1 MSLTLTAIVL
11 GIVEGLTEF
20 LPVSSTGHL
29 ILATRLLGYD
39 PKPWEVFNIVIQLPA
54 IMAVVVL
61 YWRTIWAVVAG
72 LFRGEG
78 AAVRFVVNVAV
89 AFLPAAV
96 LGLLLKKKI
105 DALLESP
112 MVVAW
117 ALLLGGIAILA
128 VEHFAR
134 PGEGR
139 EAGKGVGQLPVA
151 TSLKIGV
158 MQCLAMIPGVSR
170 SGATIMGALAMGV
183 ERRTAAEFSFFL
195 AIPTMFGA
203 TAKQLFDHRH
213 ELAAH
218 TGPVGWSEIA
228 VGGFV
233 SFVVS
238 LVVIKAFVGWISRNG
253 FAPFAF
259 YRIIAGMVAITA
271 LLHAG

>member
-1 MSLTLTAIVL
+1 MSLTVTAIIL

-39 PKPWEVFNIVIQLPA
+39 PHPWEVFNIVIQLPA

-61 YWRTIWAVVAG
+61 YWRTIWAVAMG
-72 LFRGEG
+72 ALRREG
-78 AAVRFVVNVAV
+78 AAIRFVVNIAV

-96 LGLLLKKKI
+96 LGILLKKRI

-112 MVVAW
+112 LTVAW
-117 ALLLGGIAILA
+117 ALLIGGIAILV
-128 VEHFAR
+128 VERFAR
-134 PGEGR
+134 
-139 EAGKGVGQLPVA
+139 AGKPAGVGQLPVGK
-151 TSLKIGV
+151 SFGIGL

-213 ELAAH
+213 ELASHA
-218 TGPVGWSEIA
+218 GPVGWSEIA
-228 VGGFV
+228 VGSVV
-233 SFVVS
+233 SFVVA

-259 YRIIAGMVAITA
+259 YRIIVGMVAITA
-271 LLHAG
+271 LMHIG

>member
-1 MSLTLTAIVL
+1 MSLTLSAIVL

-29 ILATRLLGYD
+29 ILATKLLGYD

-54 IMAVVVL
+54 VMAVVVL
-61 YWRTIWAVVAG
+61 YWRTIWEVAAG
-72 LFRGEG
+72 VLKRE
-78 AAVRFVVNVAV
+78 AAALGFVRNVAL

-96 LGLLLKKKI
+96 LGVLLKKRI

-117 ALLLGGIAILA
+117 ALLLGGIAIL
-128 VEHFAR
+128 VIERLAR
-134 PGEGR
+134 PAKAPSGVAQLPAR
-139 EAGKGVGQLPVA
+139 KAFGVGLA
-151 TSLKIGV
+151 
-158 MQCLAMIPGVSR
+158 QCLAMIPGVSR

-203 TAKQLFDHRH
+203 TVKQLWDHRH
-213 ELAAH
+213 ELASHA
-218 TGPVGWSEIA
+218 GPVGLPEIA
-228 VGGFV
+228 VGSV
-233 SFVVS
+233 VAFVVS
-238 LVVIKAFVGWISRNG
+238 LVVVKAFIGWISRNG

-259 YRIIAGMVAITA
+259 YRIIVGMVAITV
-271 LLHAG
+271 LMRMGG